1 MGDKLKAMKSL
12 IAESVKD
19 GTFTMDLLDD
29 LEEIEAMYKKG
40 S

>member
-1 MGDKLKAMKSL
+1 MRDKLKAMKSL
-12 IAESVKD
+12 IKEAVKD

-29 LEEIEAMYKKG
+29 LEDIEAMYKKG